1 MLRFANS
8 IFSTNWDNRVID
20 RVEISVAEEI
30 GVEGRWEYY
39 DKSGQVRDML
49 QNHLLQILSLVA
61 MEPPL
66 SLSAES
72 IRSEKLKVLKSLRFI
87 NKSNVHDH
95 TVRAQYVANT
105 LANGKKYLVIWK
117 RWVLIRHLQQKLLLL
132 SKPM

>member
-61 MEPPL
+61 MEPP
-66 SLSAES
+66 
-72 IRSEKLKVLKSLRFI
+72 
-87 NKSNVHDH
+87 
-95 TVRAQYVANT
+95 
-105 LANGKKYLVIWK
+105 
-117 RWVLIRHLQQKLLLL
+117 
-132 SKPM
+132 